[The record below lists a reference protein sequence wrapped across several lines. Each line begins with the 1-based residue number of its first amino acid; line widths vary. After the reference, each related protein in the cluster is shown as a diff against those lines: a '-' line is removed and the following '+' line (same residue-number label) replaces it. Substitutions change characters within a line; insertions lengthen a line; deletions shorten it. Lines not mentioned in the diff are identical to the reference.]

1 MIMLAVDKSMLNWKP
16 FPFTYLH
23 NMVITIVHPKKI
35 IYAFTSV
42 RDSQAHLT
50 NIPGVLL
57 LIWMH
62 LNVLVWS
69 LFELSFLI

>member
-1 MIMLAVDKSMLNWKP
+1 MIMLTVDKSMLNWKP

-23 NMVITIVHPKKI
+23 NMVIIVHPKKI
-35 IYAFTSV
+35 NIYAFTSV